1 MNRPT
6 RNKFYTD
13 MAWYFAGNIIPI
25 LIAIVRSPIFTRYF
39 SPAEYGYYSLTTIT
53 FALLSIVLFTSLSSC
68 IWRFYNKYKSNNNLR
83 GFYTLL
89 LIFYSASIVILLIT
103 SLIWIRLSNDA
114 VITNLVRLCF
124 WQFTTAE
131 LITIFLVILK
141 LEEKAALYNIV
152 NSVKVFISF
161 ALLYVLTFRLGQRV
175 EALVLSSAV
184 VNSVILFI
192 LMASGIKYLRFSFKS
207 VSRAEIME
215 FISYGGVSVF
225 VKLGLLVLMFSDRY
239 VIKIFDDLS
248 NVGIY
253 NQVYNL
259 GQISLATLAAVFFSA
274 VSPKLNRELESNISR
289 TTKLIR
295 KYLKLYLLCMLP
307 LTVYLS
313 LFAREVAFVMLGREF
328 RPGYDIIPYIMFSS
342 FISGITMFHDVHLKF
357 SNRLRTISA
366 GVLVAVLANIILNFI
381 FIPVL
386 SYKWAAITTLISYL
400 LMFLYYSKKVTFSY
414 FRYKTNTNQLRLMA
428 IVLIIQVAADLTV
441 RKVLMI
447 DIGLALTIIEGIVF
461 LLIFMGITNA
471 RLRNWIFRIFTVKK
485 PG

>member
-1 MNRPT
+1 
-6 RNKFYTD
+6 

-25 LIAIVRSPIFTRYF
+25 LIAVIRSPIFTRYF
-39 SPAEYGYYSLTTIT
+39 TPAEYGYYSLTTIT

-68 IWRFYNKYKSNNNLR
+68 IWRFYNKYKSNNNLS
-83 GFYTLL
+83 GLYTLL
-89 LIFYSASIVILLIT
+89 LIFYSASIAILLIT
-103 SLIWIRLSNDA
+103 SLVWTRLSNDA
-114 VITNLVRLCF
+114 VITNLVRLCL

-141 LEEKAALYNIV
+141 LEEKAALYNVI
-152 NSVKVFISF
+152 NSLKVFISF
-161 ALLYVLTFRLGQRV
+161 ALLYILTFKLGQRV

-184 VNSVILFI
+184 INSVILFI
-192 LMASGIKYLRFSFKS
+192 LMASSIKFLRFSFKS
-207 VSRAEIME
+207 IGKAEIKE
-215 FISYGGVSVF
+215 FTTYGGVSVF

-239 VIKIFDDLS
+239 VIKIFDDFS

-274 VSPKLNRELESNISR
+274 VSPKLNRELESSISR

-295 KYLKLYLLCMLP
+295 KYLKLYLLYMLP

-328 RPGYDIIPYIMFSS
+328 RSGYDIIPYIMFSS
-342 FISGITMFHDVHLKF
+342 LIIGITMFHDVHLKF
-357 SNRLRTISA
+357 SNKLRTISA
-366 GVLVAVLANIILNFI
+366 GVLIAVLTNIILNFI
-381 FIPVL
+381 FIPL
-386 SYKWAAITTLISYL
+386 LGYKWAAITTLISYL
-400 LMFLYYSKKVTFSY
+400 VMFLYYSKKVNFSY
-414 FRYKTNTNQLRLMA
+414 FRYKSNTNQLRLMA

-447 DIGLALTIIEGIVF
+447 NIGLALTIIEGIVF
-461 LLIFMGITNA
+461 LLICMGITNVWF
-471 RLRNWIFRIFTVKK
+471 RNSILRIFTVKK
-485 PG
+485 PV